1 MKIVLFFFTLLI
13 SCTDDTGYS
22 VFPRAEQEARDPLP
36 FLTFSTRLSNELLIS
51 GTRCLGSEVTD
62 FEGVTYGC
70 ENDQWLIIIDHINIC
85 TPEGC
90 TSVEVKPT
98 IAELLP
104 VTGDSIN
111 SFFEIAPVIPVS
123 GETGA
128 RLESVFL
135 RVDNTVQPTVV
146 FRQ

>member
-1 MKIVLFFFTLLI
+1 MKIVLLLALLI

-36 FLTFSTRLSNELLIS
+36 FLTFSTRLSNELSIS
-51 GTRCLGSEVTD
+51 GKRCLGNEVTD

-70 ENDQWLIIIDHINIC
+70 ESEQWLIIVDHINNC

-90 TSVEVKPT
+90 TSVAVKPT

-104 VTGDSIN
+104 VTGDSVN

-123 GETGA
+123 NEAETL
-128 RLESVFL
+128 LESVFL
-135 RVDNTVQPTVV
+135 RVDNTSQPTVV